1 MTRWFSRRDE
11 LDPTR
16 LSILFCNCPLCP
28 QSAAALHDLVEAGY
42 PAETL
47 AYYRGGI
54 HDWIT
59 LSMPTESID
68 D

>member
-1 MTRWFSRRDE
+1 MTARRDE

-16 LSILFCNCPLCP
+16 LSTLFCNGPQCP
-28 QSAAALHDLVEAGY
+28 QSATALHDLVAAGY

-47 AYYRGGI
+47 AYYCGGM

-59 LSMPTESID
+59 LSMPTESTD